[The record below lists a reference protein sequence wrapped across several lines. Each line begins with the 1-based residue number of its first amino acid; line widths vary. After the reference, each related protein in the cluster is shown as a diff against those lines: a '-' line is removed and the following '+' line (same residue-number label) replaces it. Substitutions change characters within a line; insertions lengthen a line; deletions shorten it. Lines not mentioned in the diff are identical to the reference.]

1 MAFDRPRRILLY
13 WGGEITYEGGTMS
26 YRPMMSKK
34 LFRINQRISFVEL
47 VDKIYEFME
56 VDREQMKLNIVYRH
70 IVSRG
75 VYSDITLTDDDG
87 MEGIFDLF
95 DADPNFCADD
105 QTAELVHPGPYV
117 HDIISPM
124 TPHRARSIFYDLIDD
139 STLQVKR
146 CDGTFWDHMPIPTR
160 VWHYICLAGFEG
172 VASLG
177 RISVDHALITS
188 LVERWRPETHSFHLP
203 IGEATITLQDV
214 EVLWGLHIDGPPVT
228 GRDTTHSADAWSQ
241 LCMELLGFMPARS
254 DIDGGRLKVGCLS
267 AALDRLLPDDVTD
280 DMCRQMARTY
290 LLVLIGGILFS
301 DNSGNKVPLLYLQLL
316 RDLETVGRY
325 SWGSAVLG
333 TLYRSFCNAT
343 SPTARTICGPVLL
356 VQLWTWERMPTLR
369 PIRLEPAQE
378 HHGAYGSR
386 WDVGFDLRNAPRH
399 VLSVFRDQLHI
410 LRPNEFIWQP
420 FSDELLDMLPHY
432 CTAGRD
438 IWRAVTYLICWE
450 IVECYLPHRIMR
462 QFGLHQPIPDQR
474 LIGNQAALHLT
485 DRRGRAN
492 TDWELTH
499 RQ

>member
-1 MAFDRPRRILLY
+1 MIICL
-13 WGGEITYEGGTMS
+13 
-26 YRPMMSKK
+26 
-34 LFRINQRISFVEL
+34 
-47 VDKIYEFME
+47 
-56 VDREQMKLNIVYRH
+56 
-70 IVSRG
+70 
-75 VYSDITLTDDDG
+75 G
-87 MEGIFDLF
+87 M
-95 DADPNFCADD
+95 DD

-124 TPHRARSIFYDLIDD
+124 TPHRARSIFDGLIDD

-146 CDGTFWDHMPIPTR
+146 CDGTFWDHMPIPAR
-160 VWHYICLAGFEG
+160 VWHYICLAGFES

-267 AALDRLLPDDVTD
+267 AALDRPLPDNATD

-290 LLVLIGGILFS
+290 LLILIGGILFP

-316 RDLETVGRY
+316 RDLETVGLY

-343 SPTARTICGPVLL
+343 SPTARTICDPVLL
-356 VQLWTWERMPTLR
+356 VHVYLNGLY
-369 PIRLEPAQE
+369 
-378 HHGAYGSR
+378 AYNSLLVLHLYLFVYSYGLGS
-386 WDVGFDLRNAPRH
+386 VCRH
-399 VLSVFRDQLHI
+399 CVLS
-410 LRPNEFIWQP
+410 
-420 FSDELLDMLPHY
+420 
-432 CTAGRD
+432 G
-438 IWRAVTYLICWE
+438 
-450 IVECYLPHRIMR
+450 
-462 QFGLHQPIPDQR
+462 
-474 LIGNQAALHLT
+474 
-485 DRRGRAN
+485 
-492 TDWELTH
+492 
-499 RQ
+499 